1 MNSIGSR
8 GRRDRFVAGIGVV
21 GLFVVVAAT
30 ACSEPDWTGGDLD
43 GSKTDAAK
51 ASPTPC
57 PPGQE
62 EVDVEEPGSAGATP
76 APASGSGKPGI
87 DVDVS
92 TLAACCED
100 KGKAHCVPEN
110 KIGEST
116 RASLEACGG
125 GLCVP
130 DTIIEGKPPAECST
144 GFSGDSAKGVC
155 VSLCVKAVAEKASL
169 LKQQTCGANEVCT
182 PCISPLDG
190 KRTGVCELGK
200 GGGGASGGTSTS
212 STAGGQK
219 TSKQCRPKADG
230 GASKPTGSGGSGTD
244 AGASSPGADGGGTNN
259 GGGGGGG
266 GAAGCCGGEGIC
278 VPPAVVPE
286 AQRSH
291 LEAKECTG
299 GNLCAPKSLADKNAK
314 PKTCKGNALTGAF
327 TGVCLSNC
335 LVFGFLEEVISDQG
349 TCDPDERCV
358 PCNKPIIGTPT
369 GAPGCG

>member
-1 MNSIGSR
+1 MDSIGNR
-8 GRRDRFVAGIGVV
+8 GRRDRFVACMGVA

-43 GSKTDAAK
+43 GAKTDAAK

-62 EVDVEEPGSAGATP
+62 EVDVEAPSGATP
-76 APASGSGKPGI
+76 ASSGSGKPGI

-92 TLAACCED
+92 TLPACCED
-100 KGKAHCVPEN
+100 KGKAHCVPEA

-130 DTIIEGKPPAECST
+130 DTIIEGKAPAECST
-144 GFSGDSAKGVC
+144 GFGGDSAKGVC

-200 GGGGASGGTSTS
+200 GGGGASGSTSTS

-219 TSKQCRPKADG
+219 TSKQCRPKNDTGGATPAGGAGADG
-230 GASKPTGSGGSGTD
+230 GAR
-244 AGASSPGADGGGTNN
+244 GADGGGGTNN
-259 GGGGGGG
+259 GGG

-278 VPPAVVPE
+278 VPPTAVPE

-314 PKTCKGNALTGAF
+314 PKTCKGTALTGAF

-369 GAPGCG
+369 GAPGCE